1 MYQMMQAMQGL
12 GYGMSGLSLVFWI
25 TTILVWAVL
34 TLLIAYLWSKIK
46 K

>member
-1 MYQMMQAMQGL
+1 MYQMMQGL
-12 GYGMSGLSLVFWI
+12 GYGMGGLNLFFWA

-34 TLLIAYLWSKIK
+34 VLLALYLWKQIK